1 MKSQKNNS
9 QALMLLTVF
18 AVVISMIGAGF
29 TYYTVNQYKNTW
41 FTGFALQSGDINLSV
56 QTAALINFTTDN
68 INWGAGK
75 VDDGQASSTL
85 NTCCGGINTTGNWSK
100 VSQGFV
106 VENLGNVNLTLQLK
120 TGQTAAAFLGGTSP
134 DYEYN
139 VTNVEANSCNGS
151 TGFTLGTF
159 YDVNTTGSG
168 TKVCD
173 LFTAASTRDTIRI
186 DIKLVVPSDSI
197 TGARSD
203 TMTATIAQVS

>member
-18 AVVISMIGAGF
+18 AVVISMVGAGL

-41 FTGFALQSGDINLSV
+41 FTGFALQSGDINLTV
-56 QTAALINFTTDN
+56 QTAALINFTTDS
-68 INWGAGK
+68 INWGSGMVNAG
-75 VDDGQASSTL
+75 QTSATL
-85 NTCCGGINTTGNWSK
+85 NTCCGGINTSGNWTK
-100 VSQGFV
+100 VTQGFV
-106 VENLGNVNLTLQLK
+106 VENLGNVNLTLNLK
-120 TGQTAAAFLGGTSP
+120 TADTAATLLGGTSP

-173 LFTAASTRDTIRI
+173 LFTSASTRDTIRI
-186 DIKLVVPSDSI
+186 DIKLVVPSDSL
-197 TGARSD
+197 TGALSD
-203 TMTATIAQVS
+203 TMTATIAQA